1 MELDGSSGASD
12 VTVASFAYGKDLGG
26 LFLRHWPYMD
36 AILIRCDGVTAIHR
50 HGLQVGCQAWPI

>member
-26 LFLRHWPYMD
+26 SISSTLAVY
-36 AILIRCDGVTAIHR
+36 
-50 HGLQVGCQAWPI
+50 GCHTDLL